1 MLSKEFLTER
11 GYCCGHGCLMC
22 PYEPKHTKGNT
33 NLMGYGNIE
42 KKILIVSALE
52 VETQG
57 QLEDYEVLYTGVGK
71 VNATFELTRKFGK
84 LGSHIPYSLVI
95 NYGTA
100 GSQIWKYSKGDLVD
114 CTRFVQRDMDVSGLG
129 FKLGQT
135 PFDDTPIIIETK
147 SDFNP
152 IGKNVLCGS
161 GDSFVTIDQF
171 NWKNLVDVVDMEAY
185 ALAKVCK
192 LYDVP
197 FISFKYITDEADG
210 DAGNDW
216 EENVGKGIVEFK
228 KKVLDKLP
236 KSL

>member
-100 GSQIWKYSKGDLVD
+100 GSRKYKKGELVD
-114 CTRFVQRDMDVSGLG
+114 CNKFIQRDMDVTGLG
-129 FKLGQT
+129 FLRGET
-135 PFDDTPIIIETK
+135 PFEGNPEHFVIE
-147 SDFNP
+147 SPEGVFNP
-152 IGKNVLCGS
+152 IGIGATCGS
-161 GDSFVTIDQF
+161 GDNFVED
-171 NWKNLVDVVDMEAY
+171 KSDYYGEVVDMEAY
-185 ALAKVCK
+185 ALSKVCYR
-192 LYDVP
+192 YDIP
-197 FISFKYITDEADG
+197 FISFKYITDGADG
-210 DAGNDW
+210 EANTDW
-216 EENVGKGIVEFK
+216 EKNVGKGIVKFK
-228 KKVLDKLP
+228 EKVLDKLP